1 LKRVGTGISLVF
13 SDRSDIGR
21 RRSNNQDSKAVV
33 PPVSA
38 EHYGSRGWLF
48 LVADGMGAHAA
59 GELAS
64 AIAAEQVPLVYAKTP
79 DRPPPL
85 ALRKAIEQINAEIH
99 ARGESMPEFRG
110 MGTTCTTLVLVPQ
123 GAVIGHVGDSRA
135 YRMRGNSID
144 QLTRDHSL
152 VWELEAAGGL
162 PRGPTASA
170 IPKNIITRSMG
181 PHAAVDVDLEGPFP
195 VAQGDLFLLCSDG
208 LSGQVSDEEIG
219 LFAAGL
225 EPAEATAALVGL
237 ALVRGGPDNITV
249 ILARAGS
256 QEATPPAGAD
266 AIEITSSHP
275 ARQAAVPWH
284 WLVAAAVS
292 LFAALLLSPSSE
304 LTRSASAG
312 MQTLMS
318 VACAGL
324 VLLAVGLALIA
335 SLNAFL
341 PWGRQERLLAPGE
354 RFGRGPYRTYDC
366 TPRAGLL
373 EGVIASIESAADGL
387 APPDCDRTLAILAR
401 ARRHAAAGAFPAA
414 LQACCEAIAIYSRT
428 VEAARSGETV
438 RVAPPDAPSPPPSTA

>member
-1 LKRVGTGISLVF
+1 MGTGISLVF

-110 MGTTCTTLVLVPQ
+110 MGTTCTSLVLVPQ

-135 YRMRGNSID
+135 YRIRGTSID

-162 PRGPTASA
+162 ARGPTASA

-256 QEATPPAGAD
+256 QETTPPAGAD

-284 WLVAAAVS
+284 LLVSAAVS

-304 LTRSASAG
+304 LTRSASSG

-324 VLLAVGLALIA
+324 VLLAVGLVLIA

-366 TPRAGLL
+366 TPRTGLL

-438 RVAPPDAPSPPPSTA
+438 RVTPPDAPSPPPSTA

>member
-1 LKRVGTGISLVF
+1 MGTGISLVS

-21 RRSNNQDSKAVV
+21 RRANNQDSKAVV

-85 ALRKAIEQINAEIH
+85 ALRRAIEQINAEIH

-135 YRMRGNSID
+135 YRVRGTAID

-162 PRGPTASA
+162 PRGPTANA

-256 QEATPPAGAD
+256 QEATAGAD
-266 AIEITSSHP
+266 AMEIIASRP
-275 ARQAAVPWH
+275 VREAAVPWR
-284 WLVAAAVS
+284 WLAAAAAS
-292 LFAALLLSPSSE
+292 LFAALLLSPSSD
-304 LTRSASAG
+304 LTRLASPE
-312 MQTLMS
+312 MQTLLS

-324 VLLAVGLALIA
+324 VLLAVGLVLIA

-401 ARRHAAAGAFPAA
+401 ARRHAAARAFPAA

-438 RVAPPDAPSPPPSTA
+438 RVAPPDAPSRPPSTA